1 MSTSV
6 KKLFQSFASAADAFF
21 WLGAASRADV
31 VHLERP
37 ALDDDP
43 GGEPHYLVYDTETNG
58 GAGDH
63 NFVIELG
70 YLVLTREHKRIC
82 EFEQL
87 YLLPRGHKIN
97 KYAQQAHG
105 ITLQDLK
112 SKGVH
117 PLDEHRGIY
126 GFFAWVDKVHGN
138 GGKVIAHNTPSDARV
153 MTNTARYHG
162 MDRELSADE
171 CFCTMRNST
180 SHCGLLNRRGAP
192 KPPKNE
198 ELYECLFGAP
208 PRWAGLHGALDDSYV
223 TALSFKEGARLGW
236 WR

>member
-1 MSTSV
+1 MQRDFFS
-6 KKLFQSFASAADAFF
+6 SFCSAADAFF

-31 VHLERP
+31 KHLERP
-37 ALDDDP
+37 RVEDDAH
-43 GGEPHYLVYDTETNG
+43 GEPHYVVYDTETNG

-70 YLVLTREHKRIC
+70 YVVFTREHKRIC
-82 EFEQL
+82 EFAQL
-87 YLLPRGHKIN
+87 YTLPPGHRIN
-97 KYAQQAHG
+97 KYAQKAHG

-138 GGKVIAHNTPSDARV
+138 GGKVIAHNTPSDAKV

-162 MDRELSADE
+162 MDREITADE

-180 SHCGLLNRRGAP
+180 DHCGLLNRRGAP

-198 ELYECLFGAP
+198 ELYAHLFGAP

-223 TALSFKEGARLGW
+223 TALSFREGARRGW